1 MINILFCQQ
10 GYHFHFLDEHNVL
23 VQRELDKSVSRL
35 IDIGGPSR
43 AYPVTPPGIR
53 VRTTAVRLVK
63 HLVDLS
69 T

>member
-1 MINILFCQQ
+1 
-10 GYHFHFLDEHNVL
+10 LDEHIVL